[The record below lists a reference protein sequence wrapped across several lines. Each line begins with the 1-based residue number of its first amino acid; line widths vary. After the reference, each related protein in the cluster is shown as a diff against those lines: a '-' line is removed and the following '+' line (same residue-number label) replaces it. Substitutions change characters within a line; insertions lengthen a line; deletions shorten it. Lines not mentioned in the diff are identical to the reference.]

1 MSESK
6 KNSSTVRFID
16 ITQEEAGQRIDN
28 YLIRQLKGAP
38 KSYVYRILRKGEVR
52 VNKGRVKAH
61 YKLKCGDS
69 VRLPPMRLSARA
81 EQGGRIPDNLLD
93 LLRSAVVYEDERILV
108 VNKPSGL
115 AVHGGSGVNFG
126 VIEILRQLRSGEKHL
141 ELVHRLDRDTSGC
154 LLLSK
159 KRSALRT
166 LHELIREN
174 RLDKRY
180 LALLHGSWRKG
191 VQTVDMPLK
200 KNTLQGGERVV
211 RVDAEGKPSQTIF
224 RRIERFTEAT
234 LVEAELIT
242 GRTHQI
248 RVHSQ
253 WLGSPVLGDQKYGDA
268 AANRAFRD
276 KGLKRLFLH
285 AYKLGLRWPG
295 EKRQLTIEAPL
306 PDVLSQVL
314 AKLKG

>member
-115 AVHGGSGVNFG
+115 AVHGGSGVSFG

-174 RLDKRY
+174 RIDKRY

-306 PDVLSQVL
+306 PDALSQVL
-314 AKLKG
+314 TKLKG

>member
-174 RLDKRY
+174 RIDKRY

-191 VQTVDMPLK
+191 VQMVDMPLK

-224 RRIERFTEAT
+224 RRMERFTEAT

-306 PDVLSQVL
+306 PDALSQVL
-314 AKLKG
+314 TKLKG